1 MAFPPMMPPP
11 APTFPG
17 IPPPPPPPPPLLI
30 PLQVQRGPPV
40 RHRKCDQE
48 FFLS

>member
-1 MAFPPMMPPP
+1 MGFPPMMPPP
-11 APTFPG
+11 APSFPG

-40 RHRKCDQE
+40 RHREYCQE
-48 FFLS
+48 F